1 GGFRYAEPAAAAPW
15 GSSVV
20 VSLKKLL
27 VCAGLRSD
35 AAGRPA
41 DLQAI
46 SVRAGLS
53 RAGMNTSLVR
63 HGLLVAGLTIPSPA
77 RLAIGI
83 SLRATAASNGPIIA
97 IKVESATKPSTLEAP
112 RLGFGKPPRASSA
125 AVRTTWNPSRRR
137 CGLTMSQTPMS
148 D

>member
-1 GGFRYAEPAAAAPW
+1 MVHWCEEDGYTVLEYEVIDTPEDEDFMSITILKVSKAAEA
-15 GSSVV
+15 GI
-20 VSLKKLL
+20 
-27 VCAGLRSD
+27 CAGLRSD

-97 IKVESATKPSTLEAP
+97 VTVESATKPSPLEAT
-112 RLGFGKPPRASSA
+112 RLGYGKPPRASST
-125 AVRTTWNPSRRR
+125 VERTTS
-137 CGLTMSQTPMS
+137 
-148 D
+148 